1 MFQPG
6 DKIYL
11 QGKRLWVKEKGIT
24 AEANTTL
31 WQISQDHCVSL
42 RKLARINGLKRDSHL
57 TKETYIKFK
66 K

>member
-11 QGKRLWVKEKGIT
+11 QGKRLWVKEKGT
-24 AEANTTL
+24 TTTSKTTL

-42 RKLARINGLKRDSHL
+42 KKLARINGLKRDSHL
-57 TKETYIKFK
+57 TKGTYIKFK

>member
-1 MFQPG
+1 MFKAG

-11 QGKRLWVKEKGIT
+11 QKKRIWVKEKGIT
-24 AEANTTL
+24 ADVKTTL

-57 TKETYIKFK
+57 TKGTYIKFK